1 MKSRAPDSGDNG
13 PMSSPDRAAAHPRRR
28 QRLDEA
34 QRRQQIIAG
43 CIQVVAE
50 HGYQQASL
58 ALIAEVAGVSKGLVW
73 HYYSD
78 RDTLM
83 EQAAVATVAQLR
95 RQVGA
100 DIDLTAPVPAV
111 LDAAIHRAADLG
123 RTHPRQLRA
132 LSQIVQNLRAADGA
146 LRLDLTYYE
155 ETYQAQEAL
164 FRRGQAEGS
173 LREFDTRVMAVTYQ
187 GAVDAMLGYLESH
200 TDTDSGAYADTL
212 SSLILAAVTHGAPSR
227 LISYVR

>member
-1 MKSRAPDSGDNG
+1 
-13 PMSSPDRAAAHPRRR
+13 MSSPDRALAHPRRR

-34 QRRQQIIAG
+34 QRRKQIIAG

-58 ALIAEVAGVSKGLVW
+58 ALIAEVAGVSKGLIW

-83 EQAAVATVAQLR
+83 EQAAVTTVAQLR
-95 RQVGA
+95 NRVGA
-100 DIDLTAPVPAV
+100 DI
-111 LDAAIHRAADLG
+111 
-123 RTHPRQLRA
+123 
-132 LSQIVQNLRAADGA
+132 
-146 LRLDLTYYE
+146 DLTYYE
-155 ETYQAQEAL
+155 ETYQAQEQL

-200 TDTDSGAYADTL
+200 TDTL
-212 SSLILAAVTHGAPSR
+212 SSLLIAPVADRSGASIGCR
-227 LISYVR
+227 SAG

>member
-1 MKSRAPDSGDNG
+1 MHNCGDND
-13 PMSSPDRAAAHPRRR
+13 PMSSPDPASARPRRR

-34 QRRQQIIAG
+34 QRREQIIAG

-58 ALIAEVAGVSKGLVW
+58 ALIAEVAGVSKGLIW

-78 RDTLM
+78 RNTLM
-83 EQAAVATVAQLR
+83 EQAAVTTVAQLR
-95 RQVGA
+95 KQVGA
-100 DIDLTAPVPAV
+100 DIDLSAPIPAV

-123 RTHPRQLRA
+123 RTHPIQLRA
-132 LSQIVQNLRAADGA
+132 LSQIAQNLRDPDGT
-146 LRLDLTYYE
+146 LHLDLTYYE
-155 ETYQAQEAL
+155 ETYQAQEQL

-187 GAVDAMLGYLESH
+187 GAIDAMLGYLESH
-200 TDTDSGAYADTL
+200 PDTDIGAYADTL
-212 SSLILAAVTHGAPSR
+212 SSLLIAAVTTHGPAHKHHGP
-227 LISYVR
+227 